1 MGRPGGAGLTSG
13 LNYQTSY
20 WKVNMP
26 ETAPNALPALRDW
39 QAEPRPDV
47 DLTDGTF
54 YSGDSR
60 SAYRWMR
67 HNEPVFRDRAGL
79 AAAATYQAVIE
90 AERAPELFSNAGGIR
105 PDQDAPPMMI
115 AMDDP
120 EHLLRRKLV
129 NAGFTRKRVKDK
141 ERSIGALCDALIDA
155 VCERGECDF
164 VWDIAAPLPLL
175 LIADLL
181 GFPPDAYDDLLRW
194 SDDLIRATN
203 ADPPQE
209 VAEAGLEAMLAFR
222 DFQLGVIAD
231 RRSRPLQDDLVS
243 ILCHA
248 EIDGERLDDESIIQE
263 SLLILIGGDETSRHV
278 LTDGML
284 ALLAHPDQA
293 AVLRDDPAAMEL
305 GVEELLRWVSPI
317 KNMARTVT
325 RDIELHG
332 QTVHEGDQLVLMY
345 PSANRDTAVFTDP
358 DRLDVRRYP
367 NPHLAFGFGPHFCM
381 GASLARLELQ
391 VMFSEVLRRLPDLHL
406 AGEPLPRR
414 PSNFISGPEAMPVA
428 FTPPAD
434 RG

>member
-164 VWDIAAPLPLL
+164 VWDIAAPLPMAV
-175 LIADLL
+175 IGDML
-181 GFPPDAYDDLLRW
+181 GVLPQEREMFLRW
-194 SDDLIRATN
+194 SDDMVTFLSSTA
-203 ADPPQE
+203 ADQ
-209 VAEAGLEAMLAFR
+209 
-222 DFQLGVIAD
+222 DFQVSVDAFTAYTEYMTSMIAA
-231 RRSRPLQDDLVS
+231 RKAEPTDDLVS
-243 ILCHA
+243 VLVHA
-248 EIDGERLDDESIIQE
+248 EVEGK
-263 SLLILIGGDETSRHV
+263 SLADHEIVTEVLLLLIGGDETTRHT
-278 LTDGML
+278 LSGGT
-284 ALLAHPDQA
+284 AQLLRHPEQHQRLVNDPQLLPA
-293 AVLRDDPAAMEL
+293 AV
-305 GVEELLRWVSPI
+305 EEMLRWTSPV

-325 RDIELHG
+325 ADIEFHG
-332 QTVHEGDQLVLMY
+332 TQLEQGEKIILLFE
-345 PSANRDTAVFTDP
+345 SANFDETVFGDP
-358 DRLDVRRYP
+358 ENFRIDRHP
-367 NPHLAFGFGPHFCM
+367 NNHLAFGFGTHFCL
-381 GASLARLELQ
+381 GNQLARLELSMMQ
-391 VMFSEVLRRLPDLHL
+391 ERLLRRLPDLRL
-406 AGEPLPRR
+406 ANDSPLPLR
-414 PSNFISGPEAMPVA
+414 PANFVSGLERMPVE
-428 FTPPAD
+428 FTPS
-434 RG
+434 RRVG